1 MYASKLQHIFKR
13 KFCKGAKEHPYRT
26 YASIYRLSIINSKF
40 VEILTFKILRH
51 EQIYYIWKWSK

>member
-26 YASIYRLSIINSKF
+26 YTSIYRLSIINCTF
-40 VEILTFKILRH
+40 AEILT
-51 EQIYYIWKWSK
+51 

>member
-26 YASIYRLSIINSKF
+26 YASIYHLSIINSTF
-40 VEILTFKILRH
+40 AEILTKNIKI
-51 EQIYYIWKWSK
+51 